1 MLRSP
6 NVHFLRQ
13 ILIFGPNKKCPEF
26 SLKMSGILDPRIPPF
41 RNSANTQNKTLT
53 VSSEGPA
60 SDAQKSS
67 MEVSTRTN
75 SRPQWTN
82 HDQSNT
88 LHYSSGKNSKIRICA
103 LYNNSDHAKHYI
115 LSQMDT

>member
-1 MLRSP
+1 
-6 NVHFLRQ
+6 
-13 ILIFGPNKKCPEF
+13 
-26 SLKMSGILDPRIPPF
+26 MSGILDPRIPPF

-82 HDQSNT
+82 HDQSHT
-88 LHYSSGKNSKIRICA
+88 LHYSSGNNNNNIRIFA
-103 LYNNSDHAKHYI
+103 LYNKADHAKHYI